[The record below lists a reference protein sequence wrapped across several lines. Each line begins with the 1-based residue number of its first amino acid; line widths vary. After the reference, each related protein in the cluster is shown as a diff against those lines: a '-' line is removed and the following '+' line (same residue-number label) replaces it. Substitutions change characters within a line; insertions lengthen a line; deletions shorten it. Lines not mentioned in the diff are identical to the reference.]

1 MAAGPGPCLLYTSP
15 DALGVVELHH
25 RLERKRAD
33 PALAPFF
40 DLAEPPLPEVADEGN
55 GGETESLEA

>member
-1 MAAGPGPCLLYTSP
+1 M
-15 DALGVVELHH
+15 GVVELHH